1 MNKAKS
7 AIKKVK
13 KIQSKVD
20 KVVSKVNK
28 IHNVITHPAE
38 SLGGVV
44 GSKLGSRTKGRKVG
58 KFVGNIF
65 GTGDYTVLSNTLA
78 TKSVVSDGNVPQ
90 FTSAS
95 RGIRIT
101 HREYLGDIVASPT
114 AGAFTINKYAINPG
128 LFASFPWLCSIAS
141 QFDQWRPNGIVVCV
155 NSLSSSYSGT
165 SSLGTVVVATD
176 YDVLDPP
183 YINKVEMENSEFATS
198 GNTATSLIHPIE
210 CKASERAQRV
220 YNTRTAAVPSND
232 NIRFYDFCNVYVATA
247 GCTSNQVVG
256 ELWISYDITFFKP
269 QLAGGL
275 LGRSLLSYYAE
286 GTTGITTA
294 NPIAASNLTV
304 NPNSNISPT
313 FNLTDITFPANL
325 TSSTFL
331 VTLIWTAAPGTP
343 ATSVTYTSGCVAGP
357 QVNPGTGSLIYTLTG
372 TGSCMTQFTV
382 RLQGN
387 YTTVQTV
394 TLNGV
399 NLTACTYAAINIQQ
413 INPDI

>member
-1 MNKAKS
+1 MKQAKS

-13 KIQSKVD
+13 SVQKRVDRIASKID
-20 KVVSKVNK
+20 KVHHAV
-28 IHNVITHPAE
+28 THPAE
-38 SLGGVV
+38 SVGGFV
-44 GSKLGSRTKGRKVG
+44 GSKLGSKTKGRKVG
-58 KFVGNIF
+58 KFVGNII
-65 GTGDYTVLSNTLA
+65 GTGDYTVRSNTLA
-78 TKSVVSDGNVPQ
+78 TKSVISDGNVPQ
-90 FTSAS
+90 FVSAS

-101 HREYLGDIVASPT
+101 HREYLGDIVASGS
-114 AGAFTINKYAINPG
+114 AGAFSITKYAINPG

-141 QFDQWRPNGIVVCV
+141 QFDQWKPNGIVVCV

-220 YNTRTAAVPSND
+220 YNTRTASVPTND

-247 GCTSNQVVG
+247 GCTASQVVG
-256 ELWISYDITFFKP
+256 ELWISYDITFYKP

-286 GTTGITTA
+286 GTTGLTTA
-294 NPIAASNLTV
+294 NPLQATNLTA
-304 NPNSNISPT
+304 NPNSNFAPS
-313 FNLTDITFPANL
+313 FSLTDISFPLNL
-325 TSSTFL
+325 NAATFL
-331 VTLIWTAAPGTP
+331 VTILWYAAPGTP
-343 ATSVTYTSGCVAGP
+343 ATSVTYSSGCAPGP
-357 QVNPGTGSLIYTLTG
+357 QVNPGTGSIINSITG
-372 TGSCMTQFTV
+372 TGNVMTQFTV
-382 RLQGN
+382 KLQGN
-387 YTTVQTV
+387 YTSAQTV
-394 TLNGV
+394 TLNGIA
-399 NLTACTYAAINIQQ
+399 LTTCTYVGINIQQ